1 MTNSNAV
8 DQLSEIYTAIDLA
21 GRISLPQSSQ
31 ELFGNE
37 IFGKKKKPKA
47 MKIDEGV
54 DPSKMTIAESNN
66 TITS

>member
-37 IFGKKKKPKA
+37 IFGKKKKQKA